1 MHSKINGSLSC
12 TIGLTRFPPRFI
24 VFATKFDLPQ
34 DMFLHMADSEISK
47 LEQRIDELIVLTE
60 QLSNENTLMRER
72 QDILVEERARL
83 IEKGELA
90 RSRVEAMLVRL
101 KAMETET

>member
-1 MHSKINGSLSC
+1 
-12 TIGLTRFPPRFI
+12 
-24 VFATKFDLPQ
+24 
-34 DMFLHMADSEISK
+34 MADSDISK

-60 QLSNENTLMRER
+60 TLSNENNLMRDR

-83 IEKGELA
+83 IEKAEIA

-101 KAMETET
+101 KAMESEA

>member
-1 MHSKINGSLSC
+1 
-12 TIGLTRFPPRFI
+12 
-24 VFATKFDLPQ
+24 
-34 DMFLHMADSEISK
+34 MADSDISK

-60 QLSNENTLMRER
+60 TLSNENSLMRDR

-83 IEKGELA
+83 IEKAELA

-101 KAMETET
+101 KSMETET

>member
-1 MHSKINGSLSC
+1 
-12 TIGLTRFPPRFI
+12 
-24 VFATKFDLPQ
+24 
-34 DMFLHMADSEISK
+34 MADSDISK
-47 LEQRIDELIVLTE
+47 LEKRIDELIVLTE
-60 QLSNENTLMRER
+60 TLSNENTLMRDR

-83 IEKGELA
+83 IEKAELA

>member
-1 MHSKINGSLSC
+1 
-12 TIGLTRFPPRFI
+12 
-24 VFATKFDLPQ
+24 
-34 DMFLHMADSEISK
+34 MAESDISK
-47 LEQRIDELIVLTE
+47 LEKRIDELIVLTE
-60 QLSNENTLMRER
+60 TLGNENSLIRDR

-83 IEKGELA
+83 IEKAELA

>member
-1 MHSKINGSLSC
+1 
-12 TIGLTRFPPRFI
+12 
-24 VFATKFDLPQ
+24 
-34 DMFLHMADSEISK
+34 MAELEISK

-60 QLSNENTLMRER
+60 TLGNENTLMRER

-83 IEKGELA
+83 IEKAELA
-90 RSRVEAMLVRL
+90 RSRVESMLVRL